1 MHITEHQLRQQNKM
15 LKEVAY
21 NFSKGITSMEVELH
35 EYDSR
40 DVLAE
45 ETERLTLAYVPVI
58 RQITEELEATKAELA
73 EERQKNRRFAPA
85 KPAAHR

>member
-58 RQITEELEATKAELA
+58 RQITEELEAAKAELA
-73 EERQKNRRFAPA
+73 EERQKNRRFVPA